1 MSILD
6 LVKSLIMNLKFRSAL
21 TFLGI
26 VCVVDTFFPLI
37 SNVITLTVLFVGYL
51 VVEIYRVNK
60 KVFDYRYHRSV
71 NKNVKSQEVIILFD
85 DKTKKSYM
93 LDGSIKNTSIRKFRM
108 PLSYKADVLVDK
120 SYFMKENA
128 PYDTVFVRE
137 QRQYF
142 RKVFNTKEGIK

>member
-1 MSILD
+1 MNILD
-6 LVKSLIMNLKFRSAL
+6 LVKSWLMNLKFRSAL

-37 SNVITLTVLFVGYL
+37 SNVITLTVLFVGCL
-51 VVEIYRVNK
+51 IVEIYRVNK
-60 KVFDYRYHRSV
+60 KVFDYQYYRSV
-71 NKNVKSQEVIILFD
+71 NKNVKTQKVSILFH

-93 LDGSIKNTSIRKFRM
+93 LDGSVKNTAVRKVKI
-108 PLSYKADVLVDK
+108 PLSYKVDALVDK

-128 PYDTVFVRE
+128 LYDTVFVRE

>member
-1 MSILD
+1 MNILN

-51 VVEIYRVNK
+51 IVEVYLMSHNVYVTQYRK
-60 KVFDYRYHRSV
+60 SV
-71 NKNVKSQEVIILFD
+71 NKNVKTQKVVILFD
-85 DKTKKSYM
+85 DKTKKSYI
-93 LDGSIKNTSIRKFRM
+93 LDGSIKNTAIRKFRI
-108 PLSYKADVLVDK
+108 PLSYKISVLVAK
-120 SYFMKENA
+120 SYFTKENI
-128 PYDTVFVRE
+128 PYDNIFVRE

-142 RKVFNTKEGIK
+142 RKVFNTKEGTK

>member
-1 MSILD
+1 MIILN
-6 LVKSLIMNLKFRSAL
+6 LVKSFIMNLKFRSAL

-51 VVEIYRVNK
+51 IVEVYLMSHNFYANQYRK
-60 KVFDYRYHRSV
+60 SV
-71 NKNVKSQEVIILFD
+71 NKNVKTQKVSILFH

-93 LDGSIKNTSIRKFRM
+93 LDGSVKNTAVRKVKI
-108 PLSYKADVLVDK
+108 PLSYKVDALVDK